1 MPGLGGGK
9 GTGAPVPPCVCTV
22 NASSNG
28 TDADLPA
35 CCSASVLT
43 TPLVAQLTLVVPLLI
58 CICYLIHLR
67 NKYDERK
74 ERERRSR
81 DMMNDMEVAD
91 VGIEMSEMNPAA
103 QAAAAEARASAEEAQ
118 ASAGDD
124 ARQASAS
131 GGDAPQASTDAASN
145 AASGSMAGVKHELQK
160 LRLDQYCSKFEQLGY
175 DFWPEIQRLPPK
187 RFAKLVHG
195 VGMSANHC
203 DRLKEALADQRKK
216 LGIGVAREGH

>member
-1 MPGLGGGK
+1 MI
-9 GTGAPVPPCVCTV
+9 
-22 NASSNG
+22 
-28 TDADLPA
+28 
-35 CCSASVLT
+35 CSDPFTCATST
-43 TPLVAQLTLVVPLLI
+43 T
-58 CICYLIHLR
+58 
-67 NKYDERK
+67 
-74 ERERRSR
+74 RERRGSDAR

-216 LGIGVAREGH
+216 LGIGVARRSLIRPVHARCTWSRTSHCGAGSRLP